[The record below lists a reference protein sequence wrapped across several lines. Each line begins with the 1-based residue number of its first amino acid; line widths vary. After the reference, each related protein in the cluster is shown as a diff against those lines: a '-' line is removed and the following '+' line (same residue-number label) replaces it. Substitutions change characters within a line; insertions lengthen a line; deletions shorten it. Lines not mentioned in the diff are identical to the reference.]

1 MGLFLQKV
9 NITRD
14 YLEDIN
20 QGRCFWPKA
29 IWSQYTSNLS
39 ELKNPGNETEAIN
52 CLSAMLLNALQ
63 HVTQNLTYMSRLRNQ
78 SVFEFCAIPQVMAI
92 ATLALL
98 FRNYDVYRKVVK
110 IRKGQTLAV
119 SILNIPCTS

>member
-9 NITRD
+9 NIIRD
-14 YLEDIN
+14 YLEDTN
-20 QGRCFWPKA
+20 QGRCFWPKV
-29 IWSQYTSNLS
+29 IWSQYASSLY
-39 ELKNPGNETEAIN
+39 ELKDPGNETQALN
-52 CLSAMLLNALQ
+52 CLSAMVLNTLQ
-63 HVTQNLTYMSRLRNQ
+63 LAPQSLTYMSRIRNQ

-110 IRKGQTLAV
+110 IRKGETLDV
-119 SILNIPCTS
+119 SIG